1 MGLVP
6 GAMGQMGMD
15 YTPAHSMDLMPM
27 EDSIQEDRAGG
38 DWVLG
43 WKYLF
48 CFLPVD
54 RTKFVLH
61 VI

>member
-15 YTPAHSMDLMPM
+15 YTTPHSMDLMPM

-38 DWVLG
+38 DRALG
-43 WKYLF
+43 WKYYWF
-48 CFLPVD
+48 CVD
-54 RTKFVLH
+54 MTKFGLH
-61 VI
+61 VS